1 MQMPRNCRARI
12 ATVGPMR
19 GYRAVLAYGIRAG
32 FDFRGGADVSD
43 TGRPTVLLTD
53 RAWPDDAVERTVL
66 DAAGLTLIS
75 GPCDAAPAPV
85 IESLV
90 AEHQPDAILTCWAP
104 VSAAAVAASASLRV
118 VARMGVGLDNIDV
131 AAATASGVL
140 VTNVPDYCVE
150 EVSDHA
156 VALVLAWTRGIAQ
169 ADRQVRAGRW
179 DPAGARLRRLSTLTC
194 GVVGFGRIGRCT
206 ARKLLAL
213 GAQVLASS
221 PGRPADTGGV
231 PVVALEELLARS
243 DVVIV
248 HARLTAATR
257 HLLGAREL
265 SLMPPGSLL
274 VNVSRG
280 GLVDTAALA
289 DALASGHLA
298 GAGLDVLEGEPAVPP
313 ELLEHAGVVITPH
326 IAFSSDASVLD
337 LRRSAAEEVVRV
349 LTGQAPHHPC
359 NDPHHVAAPGGRR

>member
-1 MQMPRNCRARI
+1 MIGDASR
-12 ATVGPMR
+12 T
-19 GYRAVLAYGIRAG
+19 
-32 FDFRGGADVSD
+32 
-43 TGRPTVLLTD
+43 TVLLTD
-53 RAWPDDAVERTVL
+53 RAWPDDTVERTVL
-66 DAAGLTLIS
+66 DAAGFTLVS
-75 GPCDAAPAPV
+75 GPPDPAPAQV

-104 VSAAAVAASASLRV
+104 VSAVAMAASPSLRV

-131 AAATASGVL
+131 HAATASSVL

-156 VALVLAWTRGIAQ
+156 VALVLAWTRGIVQ

-194 GVVGFGRIGRCT
+194 GVIGFGRIGRCT

-213 GAQVLASS
+213 GAHVLASS
-221 PGRPADTGGV
+221 RSRPADTGGV
-231 PVVALEELLARS
+231 PVVALEELLGRS
-243 DVVIV
+243 DAVIV
-248 HARLTAATR
+248 HAPLTAATR
-257 HLLGAREL
+257 HLIGAREL

-289 DALASGHLA
+289 GALARGHLS

-313 ELLEHAGVVITPH
+313 ELLEHPGVVITPH

-349 LTGQAPHHPC
+349 LTGQAPRYAC
-359 NDPHHVAAPGGRR
+359 NDPHDAATHGGRR